1 MQPDEPTEATFYFEP
16 LKCHLTTGTFICYT
30 PRLCGEDEVVGLVLQ
45 IQLNINDSPC
55 LLHVQQYVFEDYHC
69 IQFHNL
75 SDMSIVKD
83 SLKEVIETD
92 RAAMIVIRQVK
103 GLAFVCSLFSF
114 CINRWRCTLLP
125 KQSHQILLQHLYIF
139 WQCRWHSTFWSKS
152 IHEKFPIIML
162 PRVTSWLCSFHH
174 LEGITENQAGA
185 PAFTEHMLHQCS

>member
-1 MQPDEPTEATFYFEP
+1 MMKPDELMGATFYFEP
-16 LKCHLTTGTFICYT
+16 LKCHLTMGTFIHYA

-45 IQLNINDSPC
+45 IQPKVNDSPC

-75 SDMSIVKD
+75 SDVSIVKD

-114 CINRWRCTLLP
+114 CINR
-125 KQSHQILLQHLYIF
+125 
-139 WQCRWHSTFWSKS
+139 
-152 IHEKFPIIML
+152 
-162 PRVTSWLCSFHH
+162 
-174 LEGITENQAGA
+174 
-185 PAFTEHMLHQCS
+185 